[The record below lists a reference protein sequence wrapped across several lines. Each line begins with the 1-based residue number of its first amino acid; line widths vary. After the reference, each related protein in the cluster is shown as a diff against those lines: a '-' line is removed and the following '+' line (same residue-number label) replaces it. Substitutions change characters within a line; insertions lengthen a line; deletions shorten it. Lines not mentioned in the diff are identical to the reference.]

1 MNHQQK
7 PRMNNVSK
15 LHHAPGNDL
24 AAAFGM
30 SLRAGRNAEAELSHR
45 HRESID
51 SSAQAGLPADP
62 VRTVVADK
70 LAHMIHIG
78 LLDAGDPLPSE
89 RSLCEV
95 FRVARQ
101 SVRGALGILEGRL
114 MLAISHGRRSRVL
127 GPGRLSE
134 VDSAGALKRLR
145 ARQTSDIR
153 QVLLVLDAEIASLSA
168 SNAKTQQLDKL
179 DVLVTL
185 LPEIARDPLCYLILD
200 YEIRSLVY
208 ACCGNSLLAD
218 IAMDFYGHASPQRRQ
233 QFQDPEQIKRS
244 SELHTSLAKALRQRD
259 AVKAARIMKEQAEAI
274 AAIPLRSPGPAE
286 ASSACTDE
294 GEDRISTR
302 SVPPL
307 TRGAFWPAAAMAD
320 V

>member
-1 MNHQQK
+1 MNTL
-7 PRMNNVSK
+7 SK
-15 LHHAPGNDL
+15 LRHAPGNDL

-30 SLRAGRNAEAELSHR
+30 SLRAGRHGEAEPSHR
-45 HRESID
+45 HRESPD
-51 SSAQAGLPADP
+51 SSVQAGLPADP

-78 LLDAGDPLPSE
+78 LLEAGDPLPSE

-134 VDSAGALKRLR
+134 IDSAAALKRLR
-145 ARQTSDIR
+145 ARETSDIK

-168 SNAKTQQLDKL
+168 SNVKTQQLDRL
-179 DVLVTL
+179 EVLVAL
-185 LPEIARDPLCYLILD
+185 LPEMARDPLCYLILD
-200 YEIRSLVY
+200 YEIRALVY
-208 ACCGNSLLAD
+208 ASCGNSLLAD

-233 QFQDPEQIKRS
+233 LFEDPEQIKRS
-244 SELHTSLAKALRQRD
+244 SELHTSLAKALRQGNARE
-259 AVKAARIMKEQAEAI
+259 AARIMNEQAEAI
-274 AAIPLRSPGPAE
+274 AAIAPRAPRHAE
-286 ASSACTDE
+286 ASARIDE
-294 GEDRISTR
+294 EEDSIGTR
-302 SVPPL
+302 RVAPVA
-307 TRGAFWPAAAMAD
+307 RGAFWPAAAMAD